1 MDVDSGFGDLLQ
13 QAQQLTADMD
23 TGMEL
28 PRVERNLQQLKE
40 AAQRMASRVPLVAQ
54 ETTDV
59 KAWAFLQKWSPSTSW
74 RVYLS
79 KIGCHCSLDVI

>member
-1 MDVDSGFGDLLQ
+1 MPLSFMFIHLVEEVSVMDVDGGFGDLLQ

-59 KAWAFLQKWSPSTSW
+59 KA
-74 RVYLS
+74 
-79 KIGCHCSLDVI
+79 

>member
-1 MDVDSGFGDLLQ
+1 MDVDSGFSDLQQ
-13 QAQQLTADMD
+13 QAQQLIADMD

-40 AAQRMASRVPLVAQ
+40 VAQRMASRVPLVAQ

-59 KAWAFLQKWSPSTSW
+59 KA
-74 RVYLS
+74 
-79 KIGCHCSLDVI
+79 